1 MESSRTPDKS
11 TNNSFSRKSTE
22 MSSNTFKPTPNDP
35 ELAKLYLAA
44 AIAENNP
51 EIHSPFF
58 SQPFNSNSSN
68 GSISIRKSDSDSRR
82 SVCDSAVVAAP
93 GNVALL
99 LSYRHHSAT
108 CPSQHIV
115 SSNSSSS
122 SSSSSRRTPSC
133 IHMLLHLHHQRRHAH
148 HG

>member
-58 SQPFNSNSSN
+58 SQSFNSNSSN
-68 GSISIRKSDSDSRR
+68 GS
-82 SVCDSAVVAAP
+82 
-93 GNVALL
+93 
-99 LSYRHHSAT
+99 
-108 CPSQHIV
+108 
-115 SSNSSSS
+115 SSNSNG
-122 SSSSSRRTPSC
+122 TSC
-133 IHMLLHLHHQRRHAH
+133 NSNKNKNISDKNL
-148 HG
+148 